1 MGFTGIKKGI
11 EGVRKKMRIT
21 IENYPEKY
29 LEMIYTAGRNCYGTR
44 DAAKKIGPKVGQQM
58 NKGQMQ
64 LQKFTAMLVKRG
76 HESVLEHIC
85 VSVYAKDVSR
95 SFLAQIT
102 RHRLVSYSVKSQHYV
117 KHNDFRYKDLEDYGS
132 DNPIV
137 VKAIYDNLMR
147 YIDRTYQNLMSYG
160 IPNYI
165 AREVL
170 PNACLTDMYMTANV
184 REWKHIIRMRIGK
197 ENTPEIRAFAK
208 TLLRELYILM
218 PEIFE
223 DLRDKY
229 FKAGE

>member
-1 MGFTGIKKGI
+1 M
-11 EGVRKKMRIT
+11 EIT

-29 LEMIYTAGRNCYGTR
+29 LEMVYTAGRNCYGTR
-44 DAAKKIGPKVGQQM
+44 DAAKKIAYTTGKPM
-58 NKGQMQ
+58 LSL
-64 LQKFTAMLVKRG
+64 LQKFTSMLVGKG
-76 HESVLEHIC
+76 HESVIEHIC

-117 KHNDFRYKDLEDYGS
+117 RHDNFRYKQLEDYG
-132 DNPIV
+132 DKNP
-137 VKAIYDNLMR
+137 KFAKDTYENLMR
-147 YIDRTYQNLMSYG
+147 HIDRAYQTLMGFG

-170 PNACLTDMYMTANV
+170 PNACLTDIYMTTNA
-184 REWKHIIRMRIGK
+184 REWRHIIRMRIGK

-208 TLLRELYILM
+208 TLLRELYMKM

-229 FKAGE
+229 FEADE

>member
-1 MGFTGIKKGI
+1 MK
-11 EGVRKKMRIT
+11 IT

-44 DAAKKIGPKVGQQM
+44 DAAKKIGPKAGQQM
-58 NKGQMQ
+58 NKGQMK
-64 LQKFTAMLVKRG
+64 LRLFTAMLVKKG

-85 VSVYAKDVSR
+85 ISVYAKDVSR

-117 KHNDFRYKDLEDYGS
+117 KHDNFRYKQLENYGD
-132 DNPIV
+132 DNP
-137 VKAIYDNLMR
+137 KFAKDTYENLMR
-147 YIDRTYQNLMSYG
+147 YIDRTYQTLMSFG

-170 PNACLTDMYMTANV
+170 PNACLTDMYMTANA
-184 REWKHIIRMRIGK
+184 REWRWIIKMRIGK
-197 ENTPEIRAFAK
+197 ENTPEIRTFAK
-208 TLLRELYILM
+208 TLLRELYMRM

-229 FKAGE
+229 FDAYEAQVGE

>member
-1 MGFTGIKKGI
+1 MK
-11 EGVRKKMRIT
+11 IT

-44 DAAKKIGPKVGQQM
+44 DAAKTIKWEDLASGK
-58 NKGQMQ
+58 
-64 LQKFTAMLVKRG
+64 LEKFTAMLVKKG

-117 KHNDFRYKDLEDYGS
+117 KHNDFRYKDLEDYGNS
-132 DNPIV
+132 EFNE
-137 VKAIYDNLMR
+137 KEYHNLMVKIKIL
-147 YIDRTYQNLMSYG
+147 YGDMVRTG
-160 IPNYI
+160 IPHYI
-165 AREVL
+165 AREIL
-170 PNACLTDMYMTANV
+170 PNACLTDIYFTTNA
-184 REWKHIIRMRIGK
+184 REWRHIIRMRIGK
-197 ENTPEIRAFAK
+197 ENTPEIRTFAK
-208 TLLRELYILM
+208 TLLRELYMLM

-229 FKAGE
+229 FEAGE